1 MKIITDKKYVT
12 LLVYLCAAVYFVSY
26 MTRINYGA
34 VMVEMIESLKITKA
48 EAGMA
53 LSASMISY
61 GVGQLISGYL
71 GDKIKAWK
79 IILSGLILTTLMNIM
94 IPFFPNPYIMAG
106 IWFVNGFAQ
115 ALMWPPI
122 VKIMSSMLTEDS
134 YKAGCIRV
142 SQASSVARIL
152 MYLIAPVII
161 FAVNWKFVFFFSAA
175 LSIIMCFVWLKG
187 YKVAESKRCEVK
199 SSELKEEVIED
210 NGYQKFTP
218 KVLVILGLVMF
229 TIVLQ
234 GALRDSVENWMPSFV
249 SDTFNLSS
257 EISILT
263 SVALPIFSIV
273 CFQFASLLNRKLIK
287 NEMMCIAVTF
297 PAAVVAALLLS
308 WGGQKNVAIT
318 ILCAAVLNAVIHG
331 VNFFQ
336 TCLVPIY
343 FARYGKVSFISGL
356 LNSCTY
362 IGSAVA
368 TSGIAVVA
376 ESYGWWITPY
386 IWTGL
391 ALVGALLALVLVKTW
406 NKFKNSSV

>member
-1 MKIITDKKYVT
+1 MKIITDKKYVG

-26 MTRINYGA
+26 MTRINYAA
-34 VMVEMIESLKITKA
+34 VLVEMIESLKITKA

-79 IILSGLILTTLMNIM
+79 IILSGLILTTAMNIL
-94 IPFFPNPYIMAG
+94 IPFFGNPYIMAG

-122 VKIMSSMLTEDS
+122 VKIMSGMLTEDA

-152 MYLIAPVII
+152 MYLVAPVII
-161 FAVNWKFVFFFSAA
+161 FLVNWKFVFFFSAS
-175 LSIIMCFVWLKG
+175 LSVIMCFVWMKG
-187 YKVAESKRCEVK
+187 YKLAESKLCEIENDEV
-199 SSELKEEVIED
+199 KEEVIEGS
-210 NGYQKFTP
+210 GYKKFTP
-218 KVLVILGLVMF
+218 KVLTVLGLVMF

-249 SDTFNLSS
+249 AETFNLSS

-273 CFQFASLLNRKLIK
+273 CYQFASLLNRKLIK
-287 NEMMCIAVTF
+287 NEMLCISVTFGAAVLAAFLLSLFGQNSVAIAV
-297 PAAVVAALLLS
+297 
-308 WGGQKNVAIT
+308 
-318 ILCAAVLNAVIHG
+318 LCAAILNAVIHG

-343 FARYGKVSFISGL
+343 FAKYGKVSFISGL

-376 ESYGWWITPY
+376 EKYGWSVTPY
-386 IWTGL
+386 IWTIL
-391 ALVGALLALVLVKTW
+391 ALLGALLALVLVKTW
-406 NKFKNSSV
+406 NKFKKGSV